1 MMNRFMMKRFDVLKK
16 RLPWLTDTP
25 LVFSMN
31 PLSETFSLKNFS
43 QSSPRIPAQAGVED
57 KTIRIIL
64 AVKKKTLWHFFTMR
78 SSSSCNYVFAFGS
91 WYLFGIAVFCVV
103 GVDLSQIRL

>member
-43 QSSPRIPAQAGVED
+43 HSSPRIPAQEGVED
-57 KTIRIIL
+57 KTTSTIL
-64 AVKKKTLWHFFTMR
+64 TVEKNTLWHFFAMR
-78 SSSSCNYVFAFGS
+78 SSSSCNYIFTFGS
-91 WYLFGIAVFCVV
+91 WYLFEIAVF
-103 GVDLSQIRL
+103 RFFA